1 MRVAFGSSCPVQ
13 HRCKKPTESLQL
25 QLISCVFRLCWL
37 LSHGAAAC
45 SVTPACCCCLLHHF
59 AHSSGDSPQCPLLP
73 VMTQKNNSFQL
84 LYDPSRNREELKCTW
99 SEVSAYSCDLL
110 ASSQRAV
117 VVYSSHTLSISQL
130 LSARIECAV
139 HVLCPGSVLSLDL
152 QFEKAQSAFEAA
164 LALARRDGIEKSE
177 LQEEIS
183 RLRAEL
189 AQLTKTMEQRL
200 TMAESMQMQAIE
212 NETRCS
218 ASLKVSCSTDGS
230 AAASALRISIRS
242 LTLTLIIR

>member
-1 MRVAFGSSCPVQ
+1 
-13 HRCKKPTESLQL
+13 
-25 QLISCVFRLCWL
+25 
-37 LSHGAAAC
+37 
-45 SVTPACCCCLLHHF
+45 
-59 AHSSGDSPQCPLLP
+59 
-73 VMTQKNNSFQL
+73 MTQTNNSFQL

-110 ASSQRAV
+110 ASSQRSV
-117 VVYSSHTLSISQL
+117 VAYSSHSLSFSQL

-139 HVLCPGSVLSLDL
+139 HVLCRGSVLCPGSVLSLDL

-218 ASLKVSCSTDGS
+218 ASLKVSCSTDRS